1 MLDFFGKR
9 KVIIWKLAACRSK
22 PLILICKI
30 EAYIAVNFC
39 TAVGLPLFFLN
50 MHRRGLFVRVFVLY
64 MCVCLMVQKDDLFLY
79 VLECNIYLQSF
90 FLFILDTFCGNV

>member
-39 TAVGLPLFFLN
+39 TAVGLPLFFFE
-50 MHRRGLFVRVFVLY
+50 HAQKVIVCACVCTVY
-64 MCVCLMVQKDDLFLY
+64 VCMCVCV
-79 VLECNIYLQSF
+79 
-90 FLFILDTFCGNV
+90 